1 MTKMK
6 KILAVALCVLLLGSV
21 FAGCSGKK
29 AEQTTEITDETLLIA
44 YTADNAPFFQIDEK
58 GNASGFEADLIAKI
72 FDSIKDDCKNYAYVK
87 VEPGYLY
94 RQGRQDLYC
103 LHGRRRTAKE
113 RRHQQRGLQ
122 FHQHGHQQPSG
133 DLGKERQ

>member
-44 YTADNAPFFQIDEK
+44 ATEIASAEGKAPQAAMQNAGTA
-58 GNASGFEADLIAKI
+58 
-72 FDSIKDDCKNYAYVK
+72 
-87 VEPGYLY
+87 GYIY
-94 RQGRQDLYC
+94 
-103 LHGRRRTAKE
+103 
-113 RRHQQRGLQ
+113 
-122 FHQHGHQQPSG
+122 
-133 DLGKERQ
+133 